1 MNAKFRTEGKHDFE
15 KDFFKL
21 MNNSC
26 FGETM
31 ENARKHRYIKLVT
44 TNKKKVVQHQNLMIT
59 ENILAMEMK
68 KK

>member
-1 MNAKFRTEGKHDFE
+1 MHKPIQFNPKAWLKPYIDMNPKFRTEGKHDFE

-44 TNKKKVVQHQNLMIT
+44 TNKKKVV
-59 ENILAMEMK
+59 
-68 KK
+68 